1 METVVPDTLA
11 TASAGMNQQNIVLP
25 SELDTEMKKCKEE
38 ERGAADDG
46 QEGGWK
52 QAGAAPDWW
61 NEGRNTEIR
70 EGDLPA
76 EQQMVSGVH
85 WV

>member
-25 SELDTEMKKCKEE
+25 SELDTEMKKCKEG
-38 ERGAADDG
+38 ERGPAHDG

-52 QAGAAPDWW
+52 QAGAAPDWRK
-61 NEGRNTEIR
+61 EARNIKIR
-70 EGDLPA
+70 ERDRPA
-76 EQQMVSGVH
+76 EQQMIPGVH